1 MLEAI
6 ILLGAPGCGKGT
18 TADDLIKV
26 SDFVHLSTGNMLRQA
41 MAEGSAKGEQVRA
54 YIEKGLLVADD
65 IVMKYV
71 RNRLNAGPPD
81 ARYIFDGF
89 PRTLE
94 QVRLLDELMK
104 ENNRGRVSHVFLL
117 DVARELLV
125 QRIEGRR
132 ICRSCGAVYHVANIQ
147 PRVEGVC
154 DQCGGELYQR
164 ADDNRE
170 TVLNRL
176 DVYHRQTEGL
186 VDYYAKA
193 GLLRTIDARDRK
205 ETVEIILNTLN
216 GDKASK

>member
-6 ILLGAPGCGKGT
+6 IFLGAPGCGKGT

-41 MAEGSAKGEQVRA
+41 MAEGSPMGQEARG
-54 YIEKGLLVADD
+54 YIEKGMLVADEV
-65 IVMKYV
+65 VMKIV
-71 RNRLNAGPPD
+71 RDRLNAGPSD

-89 PRTLE
+89 PRTLK
-94 QVRLLDELMK
+94 QAQLLDALMK
-104 ENNRGRVSHVFLL
+104 ESERGRVSHVFLL
-117 DVARELLV
+117 DVPRDLLV
-125 QRIEGRR
+125 ERIAGRR
-132 ICRSCGAVYHVANIQ
+132 ICRSCGAVYHVSNIK

-154 DQCGGELYQR
+154 DKCGGELYQR

-176 DVYHRQTEGL
+176 DVYHRQTENL

-205 ETVEIILNTLN
+205 ETVDAILNTMD
-216 GDKASK
+216 GEAGV